1 MVKRNAASDVYLLCG
16 LQAVRSVLIS
26 ARFFA
31 AAVRHHEAGDP
42 QSPSEAEAPN
52 KHFMRR
58 LSVLADVLENRLAAL
73 LLRSGRPAECRI
85 ATHTQGQLHMARAET
100 WESHP
105 EETIRGTQISLKMFK
120 NNSNQHSDVINI

>member
-1 MVKRNAASDVYLLCG
+1 MVQTQKIW
-16 LQAVRSVLIS
+16 AVWSILIS

-42 QSPSEAEAPN
+42 QCPSEAEAPN

-73 LLRSGRPAECRI
+73 LLRSGRPTECCV
-85 ATHTQGQLHMARAET
+85 ATHTQGRLHMARAET

-105 EETIRGTQISLKMFK
+105 EETSRGPQILKMFK
-120 NNSNQHSDVINI
+120 SNSNQHSDVRHI